1 MKIARP
7 DLAAFALA
15 ALGLLCLTVL
25 LAMGRTVPDY
35 LPLIVMTVVGTGG
48 GLSLNTSNGSETLSS
63 GTRTPSPAPAG
74 RGPLPTPRP
83 APAPAANGVPQS

>member
-1 MKIARP
+1 VKIARP

-25 LAMGRTVPDY
+25 LAMGRSVPDY

-48 GLSLNTSNGSETLSS
+48 GLSLNTANGSETVSS
-63 GTRTPSPAPAG
+63 GARTPSPAPAT
-74 RGPLPTPRP
+74 RAPVPAQRP
-83 APAPAANGVPQS
+83 APAPVANGVPQ